1 LYNDDK
7 VNDLQLYIGCSGWSY
22 TSWQGAFYPSNVEN
36 KLWLSYYSQVF
47 NYVEIDST
55 FYRIPNEF
63 MVKNWARKTPEEFRF
78 TAKFPKVVTHDKK
91 FKNVENELSSFYE
104 AMKPL
109 KDKLIALLI
118 QFPPYVKITEGLEA
132 LKQYDFFF
140 DDSFRYAVEVRH
152 PSWFS
157 DLAYN
162 FFLNNNI
169 CMVWN
174 QLDKIQSPAI
184 VTSDF
189 VYLRLIG
196 DRSIKE
202 TEFGKI
208 QKDRGNEMKYWSD
221 KFTEIQD
228 NEKTV
233 KAGIVA
239 ANNHYAGFG
248 AATANMFRVMR
259 GLSPVE
265 WGTQKEFDHQSELQF
280 PEKSSYRKTQQKT
293 MLDYASN

>member
-1 LYNDDK
+1 MNML
-7 VNDLQLYIGCSGWSY
+7 LQLFIGCSGWSY
-22 TSWQGAFYPSNVEN
+22 TSWQGPFYPANLDN

-47 NYVEIDST
+47 NYVEVDST
-55 FYRIPNEF
+55 FYRIPNQL
-63 MVKNWARKTPEEFRF
+63 MVKNWARRTPEDFRF
-78 TAKFPKVVTHDKK
+78 TAKFPKVITHDKK
-91 FKNVENELSSFYE
+91 FKNVEKELALFYD

-109 KDKLIALLI
+109 RNKLLALLI

-152 PSWFS
+152 PSWYS

-162 FFLNNNI
+162 FFSNNNI

-174 QLDKIQSPAI
+174 QLDKIQSPPI
-184 VTSDF
+184 VTTDF

-202 TEFGKI
+202 ENFGKI
-208 QKDRGNEMKYWSD
+208 QKDREQEMTYWSD
-221 KFTEIQD
+221 KFRTVQQD
-228 NEKTV
+228 EKDV
-233 KAGIVA
+233 KAGILA

-248 AATANMFRVMR
+248 AATANMFRVMNN
-259 GLSPVE
+259 LSSVE
-265 WGTQKEFDHQSELQF
+265 WGISKDIDYSTEL
-280 PEKSSYRKTQQKT
+280 ELSDGKTGYRKAKQKSL
-293 MLDYASN
+293 LDYPSS

>member
-1 LYNDDK
+1 MNKL
-7 VNDLQLYIGCSGWSY
+7 LQLFIGCSGWSY
-22 TSWQGAFYPSNVEN
+22 TSWQGPFYPANLDN

-47 NYVEIDST
+47 NYVEVDST
-55 FYRIPNEF
+55 FYRIPNQF
-63 MVKNWARKTPEEFRF
+63 MVKNWARRTPEDFRF
-78 TAKFPKVVTHDKK
+78 TAKFPKVITHDKK
-91 FKNVENELSSFYE
+91 FKNVEKELSLFYD

-109 KDKLIALLI
+109 KDKLLALLI

-162 FFLNNNI
+162 FFSNNNI

-174 QLDKIQSPAI
+174 QLDKIQSPPI
-184 VTSDF
+184 VTTDF

-196 DRSIKE
+196 DRSINE
-202 TEFGKI
+202 ENFGKI
-208 QKDRGNEMKYWSD
+208 QKDREQEMTYWSD
-221 KFTEIQD
+221 KFRTVQQD
-228 NEKTV
+228 EKDV
-233 KAGIVA
+233 KIGILA

-248 AATANMFRVMR
+248 AATANMFRVMNN
-259 GLSPVE
+259 LQSVE
-265 WGTQKEFDHQSELQF
+265 WGISKDIDYRTALELSNG
-280 PEKSSYRKTQQKT
+280 KTGYRKAKQKSL
-293 MLDYASN
+293 LDYPSS

>member
-1 LYNDDK
+1 MNML
-7 VNDLQLYIGCSGWSY
+7 LQLFIGCSGWSY
-22 TSWQGAFYPSNVEN
+22 TSWQGPFYPANLDN

-47 NYVEIDST
+47 NYVEVDST
-55 FYRIPNEF
+55 FYRIPNQL
-63 MVKNWARKTPEEFRF
+63 MVKNWARGTPEDFRF
-78 TAKFPKVVTHDKK
+78 TAKFPKVITHDKK
-91 FKNVENELSSFYE
+91 FKNVEKELSLFYD

-109 KDKLIALLI
+109 RNKLLALLI

-162 FFLNNNI
+162 FFSNNNI

-174 QLDKIQSPAI
+174 QLDKIQSPPI
-184 VTSDF
+184 VTTDF

-202 TEFGKI
+202 ENFGKI
-208 QKDRGNEMKYWSD
+208 QKDREQEMTYWSD
-221 KFTEIQD
+221 KFRTVQQD
-228 NEKTV
+228 EKDV
-233 KAGIVA
+233 KAGILA

-248 AATANMFRVMR
+248 AATANMFRVMNN
-259 GLSPVE
+259 LSSVE
-265 WGTQKEFDHQSELQF
+265 WGISKDIDYSTEL
-280 PEKSSYRKTQQKT
+280 ELSDGKTGYRKAKQKSL
-293 MLDYASN
+293 LDYPSS

>member
-1 LYNDDK
+1 
-7 VNDLQLYIGCSGWSY
+7 
-22 TSWQGAFYPSNVEN
+22 
-36 KLWLSYYSQVF
+36 
-47 NYVEIDST
+47 
-55 FYRIPNEF
+55 
-63 MVKNWARKTPEEFRF
+63 MVKNWARRTPEDFRF
-78 TAKFPKVVTHDKK
+78 TAKFPKVITHDKK
-91 FKNVENELSSFYE
+91 FKNVEKELSLFYD

-109 KDKLIALLI
+109 KDKLLALLI

-162 FFLNNNI
+162 FFSNNNI

-174 QLDKIQSPAI
+174 QLEKIQSPPI
-184 VTSDF
+184 VTTDF

-202 TEFGKI
+202 ENFGKI
-208 QKDRGNEMKYWSD
+208 QKDREQEMTYWSD
-221 KFTEIQD
+221 KFRTVQQD
-228 NEKTV
+228 EKDV
-233 KAGIVA
+233 KIGILA

-248 AATANMFRVMR
+248 AATANMFRVMNN
-259 GLSPVE
+259 LPSVE
-265 WGTQKEFDHQSELQF
+265 WGISKDIDYRTEL
-280 PEKSSYRKTQQKT
+280 ELSNGKAGYRKAKQKSL
-293 MLDYASN
+293 LDYPSS

>member
-1 LYNDDK
+1 M
-7 VNDLQLYIGCSGWSY
+7 LQLYIGCSGWSY
-22 TSWQGAFYPSNVEN
+22 TTWQGPFYPSNLEN
-36 KLWLSYYSQVF
+36 KQWLSYYSQIF

-55 FYRIPNEF
+55 FYRIPNQF
-63 MVKNWARKTPEEFRF
+63 MVKNWARKTPADFRF
-78 TAKFPKVVTHDKK
+78 SAKFPKVITHDKK
-91 FKNVENELSSFYE
+91 FKDVERELSLFYD

-109 KDKLIALLI
+109 KDKLLALLI

-162 FFLNNNI
+162 FFSNNNI
-169 CMVWN
+169 CLVWN
-174 QLDKIQSPAI
+174 QLDRIQSPPI
-184 VTSDF
+184 GTSDL

-202 TEFGKI
+202 DEFGKI
-208 QKDRGNEMKYWSD
+208 QKDRAHEMEYWSD
-221 KFTEIQD
+221 KFRATQE
-228 NEKTV
+228 NEKSV
-233 KAGIVA
+233 RAGIVA

-259 GLSPVE
+259 GLPSVE
-265 WGTQKEFDHQSELQF
+265 WGMQKEIENIIELQF
-280 PEKSSYRKTQQKT
+280 PDEQASYRKAKQKT
-293 MLDYASN
+293 LLDYTSN

>member
-1 LYNDDK
+1 
-7 VNDLQLYIGCSGWSY
+7 
-22 TSWQGAFYPSNVEN
+22 
-36 KLWLSYYSQVF
+36 
-47 NYVEIDST
+47 
-55 FYRIPNEF
+55 
-63 MVKNWARKTPEEFRF
+63 MVKNWARRTPEDFRF
-78 TAKFPKVVTHDKK
+78 TAKFPKVITHDKK
-91 FKNVENELSSFYE
+91 FKNVEKELSLFYD

-109 KDKLIALLI
+109 KHKLLALLI

-162 FFLNNNI
+162 FFSNNNI

-174 QLDKIQSPAI
+174 QLDKIQSPPI
-184 VTSDF
+184 VTTDF

-202 TEFGKI
+202 ENFGKI
-208 QKDRGNEMKYWSD
+208 QKDREQEMTYWSD
-221 KFTEIQD
+221 KFRTVQQD
-228 NEKTV
+228 EKDV
-233 KAGIVA
+233 SIGILA

-248 AATANMFRVMR
+248 AATANMFRVMNK
-259 GLSPVE
+259 LPSVE
-265 WGTQKEFDHQSELQF
+265 WGISKDIDYNTELELSNGKTGYSKAKQKSL
-280 PEKSSYRKTQQKT
+280 
-293 MLDYASN
+293 LDYPSS

>member
-1 LYNDDK
+1 
-7 VNDLQLYIGCSGWSY
+7 
-22 TSWQGAFYPSNVEN
+22 
-36 KLWLSYYSQVF
+36 
-47 NYVEIDST
+47 
-55 FYRIPNEF
+55 
-63 MVKNWARKTPEEFRF
+63 MVKNWARRTPEDFRF
-78 TAKFPKVVTHDKK
+78 TAKFPKVITHNKK
-91 FKNVENELSSFYE
+91 FKSVEKELSLFYG

-109 KDKLIALLI
+109 KDKLLALLI

-162 FFLNNNI
+162 FFSNNNI

-174 QLDKIQSPAI
+174 QLEKIQSPPI
-184 VTSDF
+184 VTTDF

-202 TEFGKI
+202 ENFGKI
-208 QKDRGNEMKYWSD
+208 QKDREQEMTYWSD
-221 KFTEIQD
+221 KFRTVQQD
-228 NEKTV
+228 EKDV
-233 KAGIVA
+233 KIGIVA

-248 AATANMFRVMR
+248 AATANMFRVMNN
-259 GLSPVE
+259 LPSVE
-265 WGTQKEFDHQSELQF
+265 WGISKDIDYSTEL
-280 PEKSSYRKTQQKT
+280 ELSKGKTGYRKAKQKSL
-293 MLDYASN
+293 LDYPSS

>member
-1 LYNDDK
+1 
-7 VNDLQLYIGCSGWSY
+7 
-22 TSWQGAFYPSNVEN
+22 
-36 KLWLSYYSQVF
+36 
-47 NYVEIDST
+47 
-55 FYRIPNEF
+55 
-63 MVKNWARKTPEEFRF
+63 MVKNWARRTPEDFRF
-78 TAKFPKVVTHDKK
+78 TAKFPKVITHDKK
-91 FKNVENELSSFYE
+91 FKNVEKELSLFYD

-109 KDKLIALLI
+109 KDKLLALLI

-162 FFLNNNI
+162 FFSNNNI

-174 QLDKIQSPAI
+174 QLDKIQSPPI
-184 VTSDF
+184 VTTDF

-202 TEFGKI
+202 ENFGKI
-208 QKDRGNEMKYWSD
+208 QKDREQEMTYWSD
-221 KFTEIQD
+221 KFRTVQQD
-228 NEKTV
+228 EKDV
-233 KAGIVA
+233 KIGIVA

-248 AATANMFRVMR
+248 AATANMFRVMNN
-259 GLSPVE
+259 LPSVE
-265 WGTQKEFDHQSELQF
+265 WGISKDIDYSTEL
-280 PEKSSYRKTQQKT
+280 ELSNGKTDYRKAKQKSL
-293 MLDYASN
+293 LDYPSS

>member
-1 LYNDDK
+1 LKLY
-7 VNDLQLYIGCSGWSY
+7 VGCSGWSY
-22 TSWQGAFYPSNVEN
+22 TSWQRTFYPSKLEN
-36 KLWLSYYSQVF
+36 KVWLSYYSQVF

-55 FYRIPNEF
+55 FYRIPNQF
-63 MVKNWARKTPEEFRF
+63 MVKNWARKTPKDFRF
-78 TAKFPKVVTHDKK
+78 TAKFPKVITHDKK
-91 FKNVENELSSFYE
+91 FKNVGKELSIFYD

-109 KDKLIALLI
+109 KDKLLTLLI
-118 QFPPYVKITEGLEA
+118 QFPPYVKITEGLDC
-132 LKQYDFFF
+132 LRQYDFFF
-140 DDSFRYAVEVRH
+140 DDDFRYSVEVRH

-162 FFLNNNI
+162 FFKNNNI

-174 QLDKIQSPAI
+174 QLDRIQFPPI

-202 TEFGKI
+202 NDFGRI
-208 QKDRGNEMKYWSD
+208 QMDREKEMEYWSD
-221 KFTEIQD
+221 KFGAIEE
-228 NEKTV
+228 NEEDVKT
-233 KAGIVA
+233 GIVA

-259 GLSPVE
+259 GLESTE
-265 WGTQKEFDHQSELQF
+265 WGMEKEIAYDSQLQF
-280 PEKSSYRKTQQKT
+280 PGEQPIRHKSKQRSL
-293 MLDYASN
+293 LDYPSTE

>member
-1 LYNDDK
+1 
-7 VNDLQLYIGCSGWSY
+7 
-22 TSWQGAFYPSNVEN
+22 
-36 KLWLSYYSQVF
+36 
-47 NYVEIDST
+47 
-55 FYRIPNEF
+55 
-63 MVKNWARKTPEEFRF
+63 MVKNWARRTPKDFRF
-78 TAKFPKVVTHDKK
+78 TAKFPKVITHDKK
-91 FKNVENELSSFYE
+91 FKNVEKELSLFYD

-109 KDKLIALLI
+109 KDKLLALLI

-162 FFLNNNI
+162 FFSNNNI

-174 QLDKIQSPAI
+174 QLEKIQSPPI
-184 VTSDF
+184 VTTDF

-202 TEFGKI
+202 ENFGKI
-208 QKDRGNEMKYWSD
+208 QKDREQEMTYWSD
-221 KFTEIQD
+221 KFRTVQQD
-228 NEKTV
+228 EKDV
-233 KAGIVA
+233 KIGILA

-248 AATANMFRVMR
+248 AATANMFRMMNN
-259 GLSPVE
+259 LPSVE
-265 WGTQKEFDHQSELQF
+265 WGISKDIDYRTEL
-280 PEKSSYRKTQQKT
+280 ELSNGKTSYRKAKQKSL
-293 MLDYASN
+293 LDYPSS

>member
-1 LYNDDK
+1 
-7 VNDLQLYIGCSGWSY
+7 LQLYIGCSGWSY

-104 AMKPL
+104 VMKPL

-208 QKDRGNEMKYWSD
+208 QKDRDNEMKYWSD

-265 WGTQKEFDHQSELQF
+265 CGVQKEIDYPSELQF
-280 PEKSSYRKTQQKT
+280 PEKTGYRKPNQKT
-293 MLDYASN
+293 LLDYPSS

>member
-1 LYNDDK
+1 
-7 VNDLQLYIGCSGWSY
+7 
-22 TSWQGAFYPSNVEN
+22 
-36 KLWLSYYSQVF
+36 
-47 NYVEIDST
+47 
-55 FYRIPNEF
+55 
-63 MVKNWARKTPEEFRF
+63 MVKNWARRTPEDFRF
-78 TAKFPKVVTHDKK
+78 TAKFPKVITHDKK
-91 FKNVENELSSFYE
+91 FKNVEKELSLFYD

-109 KDKLIALLI
+109 KNKLLALLI

-162 FFLNNNI
+162 FFSNNNI

-174 QLDKIQSPAI
+174 QLDKIQSPPI
-184 VTSDF
+184 VTTDF

-202 TEFGKI
+202 ENFGKI
-208 QKDRGNEMKYWSD
+208 QKDREQEMTYWSD
-221 KFTEIQD
+221 KFRTVQQD
-228 NEKTV
+228 EKDV
-233 KAGIVA
+233 KIGILA

-248 AATANMFRVMR
+248 AATANMFRVMNN
-259 GLSPVE
+259 LPSVE
-265 WGTQKEFDHQSELQF
+265 WGISKDIDYSIEL
-280 PEKSSYRKTQQKT
+280 ELSDGKTGYRKAKQKSL
-293 MLDYASN
+293 LDYPSS

>member
-1 LYNDDK
+1 M
-7 VNDLQLYIGCSGWSY
+7 
-22 TSWQGAFYPSNVEN
+22 EN
-36 KLWLSYYSQVF
+36 KHWLSYYSQVF

-55 FYRIPNEF
+55 FYRIPNQF
-63 MVKNWARKTPEEFRF
+63 MVKNWARKTPADFRF
-78 TAKFPKVVTHDKK
+78 TAKFPKVITHDKK
-91 FKNVENELSSFYE
+91 FKNVEKELALFYD

-109 KDKLIALLI
+109 KDKLLALLI
-118 QFPPYVKITEGLEA
+118 QFPPYVRITEGLEA

-162 FFLNNNI
+162 FFSNNNI

-174 QLDKIQSPAI
+174 QLEKIQSPPI

-189 VYLRLIG
+189 VYLRFIG
-196 DRSIKE
+196 DRSIRE
-202 TEFGKI
+202 ADFGKI
-208 QKDRGNEMKYWSD
+208 QKDREQEMQYWSD
-221 KFTEIQD
+221 KLSRIDD
-228 NEKTV
+228 NDKDV
-233 KAGIVA
+233 KSGIVA

-259 GLSPVE
+259 GLTPVE
-265 WGTQKEFDHQSELQF
+265 WGTQKEIGNIELQF
-280 PEKSSYRKTQQKT
+280 PDEQTSYHKAKQKT
-293 MLDYASN
+293 LLDYPSN